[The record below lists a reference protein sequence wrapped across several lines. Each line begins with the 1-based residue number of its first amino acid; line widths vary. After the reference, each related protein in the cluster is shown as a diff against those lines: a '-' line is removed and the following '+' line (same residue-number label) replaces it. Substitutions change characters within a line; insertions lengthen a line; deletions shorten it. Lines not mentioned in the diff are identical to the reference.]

1 MNELDDLIDQIFSGE
16 ERVSRAEIHRRAVTA
31 DLPADLMERVDA
43 LPEGEYAMD
52 EAAEFLRGGQP

>member
-1 MNELDDLIDQIFSGE
+1 VNELDDLIDQTFAGE

>member
-1 MNELDDLIDQIFSGE
+1 MNELDDLIDQTFAGE